1 MYLQE
6 IARGYGINWTSDKIK
21 PDVEEDKEEDSTAVE
36 DGSED
41 PDANKVS
48 LPCLHTI
55 QLSKTAH
62 ERQSSILRATRQRRT
77 PLPKNNQTP

>member
-36 DGSED
+36 DESEKPEAD
-41 PDANKVS
+41 KVS
-48 LPCLHTI
+48 LSYLYTI
-55 QLSKTAH
+55 LSKTAH
-62 ERQSSILRATRQRRT
+62 ERQSSTLRATRQRRA